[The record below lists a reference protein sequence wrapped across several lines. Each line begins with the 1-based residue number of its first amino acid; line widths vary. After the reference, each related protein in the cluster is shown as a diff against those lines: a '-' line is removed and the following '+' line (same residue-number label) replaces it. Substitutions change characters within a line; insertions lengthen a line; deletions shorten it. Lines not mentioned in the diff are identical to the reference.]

1 MPTYTLT
8 VMLGHY
14 AVCQLPPAAPIPPWA
29 SGDDF
34 CAITRTADELSIICP
49 QAALPADLPPGVT
62 VAQDWV
68 LLRVEGPF
76 AFDVIGVLAS
86 LATALAEAGV
96 VLLAVA
102 TYKTDYLLVKA
113 EQFPSAITA
122 LTEAGHQIMAQS

>member
-1 MPTYTLT
+1 MPAYTLT

-29 SGDDF
+29 SGGDF

-49 QAALPADLPPGVT
+49 QAALPPALPPSVT
-62 VAQDWV
+62 VARDWV

-76 AFDVIGVLAS
+76 AFDVTGVLAA
-86 LATALAEAGV
+86 LATTLAEAGV
-96 VLLAVA
+96 VLLAIA

-113 EQFPSAITA
+113 EQLPSAVAA
-122 LTEAGHQIMAQS
+122 LTAAGHQVSV